1 MDRPPQARL
10 TGHITATERTG
21 GTVMAIIV
29 MTGSSSGF
37 GEIAARLA
45 REKGADV
52 LAGARTV
59 STNFI
64 PVDLACL
71 DSVRAFAATVR
82 QRLGDTPLDALVLNA
97 GLILPN
103 DAERTH
109 DGFETT
115 FAVNHLAH
123 YLLVRLLMPSFAE
136 EARIVITTSG
146 THDPTLRTGLEAPR
160 HADADLLAHPD
171 RDTERHLVPQR
182 AGQHA
187 YSASKLC
194 NVLTVRALSV
204 HPDIRAR
211 HITALAYDPGQV
223 FGTGLVRSL
232 PRPRRIAWSVFGT
245 ALGAPLR
252 RLDRTMNTRAAAGLA
267 LASLVSGRTTPPPG
281 RCYAA
286 LRSGR
291 LSFPDPSTLA
301 RRDDV
306 ARALWNDS
314 ARMVGLTV
322 DQSLGTPGLPS
333 R

>member
-1 MDRPPQARL
+1 M
-10 TGHITATERTG
+10 AT
-21 GTVMAIIV
+21 IV
-29 MTGSSSGF
+29 MTGGSAGF
-37 GEIAARLA
+37 GAVAVDLLS
-45 REKGADV
+45 RESDV
-52 LAGARTV
+52 HLLIGARTA
-59 STNFI
+59 SPDFI

-71 DSVRAFAATVR
+71 DSVRAFAEAV
-82 QRLGDTPLDALVLNA
+82 QERLGDTGIDVLALNA
-97 GLILPN
+97 GSILPS
-103 DAERTH
+103 DAVRT
-109 DGFETT
+109 DDDIEAT

-146 THDPTLRTGLEAPR
+146 THDPALRTGLEAPR

-171 RDTERHLVPQR
+171 RDPDRHLTPQR

-194 NVLTVRALSV
+194 NVLTVRALRV

-245 ALGAPLR
+245 VLGAPLR
-252 RLDRTMNTRAAAGLA
+252 RFDRTMNTRVAAGIA

-291 LSFPDPSTLA
+291 LIFPDPSTLA

-306 ARALWNDS
+306 ARALWNNS
-314 ARMVGLTV
+314 ARMVGLAV
-322 DQSLGTPGLPS
+322 DQSVGTLGRRS